1 MKITNKH
8 GLPESFVAFANAD
21 NYSAGN
27 ADISVTSLID
37 SPRIRLMRMENRGIM
52 ETDVVDMIWP
62 LFGTAVHGILEA
74 SSDGE
79 NVVQE
84 ERLFHEYNGWTLSGA
99 IDHQEIDGDD
109 VVITDYKVTSVWSVM
124 FGKSEWEL
132 QQNCYAQ
139 LVRDA
144 KGKNVTSIRICAIL
158 RDWNR
163 RTAQMQADYPD
174 APVVVIELPLWSAE
188 KAKAYIEHRVALHQ
202 DADLR
207 HDLEGEFPVCSD
219 EERWLRG
226 EKWAV
231 KKKRAKRAT
240 KLFDSEMDAIEFAK
254 TDSDLIVE
262 HRPGEFVRC
271 NGDYCGVSQ
280 FCDQFKSAIAPE

>member
-37 SPRIRLMRMENRGIM
+37 SPRVRIMRMENRGVM

-79 NVVQE
+79 SVVQE

-109 VVITDYKVTSVWSVM
+109 VVITDYKVTSAWSAM

-139 LVRDA
+139 LVRDV
-144 KGKNVTSIRICAIL
+144 KGKNVKSIRICAIL

-163 RTAQMQADYPD
+163 RNAQMQADYPD

-202 DADLR
+202 EADLR
-207 HDLEGEFPVCSD
+207 HDVEGEFPLCSD

-231 KKKRAKRAT
+231 MKGSAKRAV
-240 KLFDSEMDAIEFAK
+240 KLFDEEQGAIEYVGDNK
-254 TDSDLIVE
+254 SLRVE
-262 HRPGEFVRC
+262 HRAGQYVRC
-271 NGDYCGVSQ
+271 DGDYCGVAEFCSQ
-280 FCDQFKSAIAPE
+280 YRG

>member
-21 NYSAGN
+21 NYSSGN

-37 SPRIRLMRMENRGIM
+37 SPRIRIMRMENRDNM

-74 SSDGE
+74 SSDGD

-99 IDHQEIDGDD
+99 IDHQEIDGDN
-109 VVITDYKVTSVWSVM
+109 VVITDYKVTSAWSVI

-158 RDWNR
+158 RDWSR
-163 RTAQMQADYPD
+163 RTAQMQPDYPD

-188 KAKAYIEHRVALHQ
+188 KAKAYIDHRVALHQ
-202 DADLR
+202 EADLR
-207 HDLEGEFPVCSD
+207 HDVEGEFPLCSD

-231 KKKRAKRAT
+231 MKGSAKRAV
-240 KLFDSEMDAIEFAK
+240 KLFDEEQGAIEYVGDNK
-254 TDSDLIVE
+254 LLRVE
-262 HRPGEFVRC
+262 HRPGQYVRC
-271 NGDYCGVSQ
+271 DGDYCGVAGFCSQ
-280 FCDQFKSAIAPE
+280 YRG